1 MEKKNYSR
9 SNDVEKE
16 LNNRQ
21 PRSTG
26 RNTKEHEVEQE
37 LKKENSL
44 AWEQDGI
51 TYLDGRIYIPN
62 NRKIKE

>member
-1 MEKKNYSR
+1 MDKKNYSR

-16 LNNRQ
+16 PSNRQ
-21 PRSTG
+21 PRST
-26 RNTKEHEVEQE
+26 RKNTKEHEVEQE

-62 NRKIKE
+62 NSKIKE